1 MDAAITELLSFSEY
15 ALDQHKNSD
24 KHSNQYLRTSLHKAY
39 YAAYNTCQ
47 PIASKFP
54 EPTKK
59 SGVHQTV
66 INTFKQAATNYNPE
80 QKGQLRLLAQLLA
93 QAKKSRT
100 KADYKLLHPVI
111 ESETKEQLRVAK
123 DIIELSKAI
132 DDFVTLN

>member
-15 ALDQHKNSD
+15 ALDQHKNSGI
-24 KHSNQYLRTSLHKAY
+24 HSNQYLRTSLHKAY

-47 PIASKFP
+47 PIASKLP
-54 EPTKK
+54 EPARK

-66 INTFKQAATNYNPE
+66 INTFKEAATNYNPE
-80 QKGQLRLLAQLLA
+80 QKGQLRFLAQLLA

-132 DDFVTLN
+132 DGFVTPH